1 MMRPGNLAAAGLV
14 AAMMISAGPLRAQHA
29 GHEGH
34 QPLAGPQLGMVTFPT
49 SCKAEA
55 RAPFI
60 MGMRWLHSF
69 EYEQAERSFAAAA
82 AADPGCAIAQW
93 GIAMT
98 QYHPLWAP
106 PTAAEFARG
115 QAAIQK
121 ARGIRAGSTREGDYV
136 AALSVFYDPALG
148 DHRHRVFAYEKAMEG
163 VSARNPGD
171 REAGIFYAL
180 TLVASGMMDGDAG
193 FTRQK
198 KAAAILNAD
207 FVLEPDHP
215 GIAHYLIHSLDS
227 PALAPLALAAA
238 RRYADIAPDS
248 AHAQHMPSHIFTR
261 LGLWD
266 EDIKANLRSEAAALA
281 YARQQNLPGAWQAQL
296 HATDYLVYSYLQTA
310 RVTQA
315 REVAARMARITQ
327 VEPKTM
333 TAAYSFAAVPARLAL
348 ERKDW
353 GSAATLELPPQTLA
367 ILPWAQFG
375 GAAAHIR
382 FARAIGA
389 ARSGN
394 AAAAEREI
402 AALAALR
409 DGIKGAPGYDWS
421 RQVEIERLI
430 AQGWLEALNGR
441 GDVALATLRAAADLD
456 DATEKDPVT
465 PGQIL
470 PAREELAE
478 LLLAQGRPAEA
489 LVEFD
494 KALQRAPGRFNA
506 LYGGAHASAL
516 VGDTKGA
523 GARFAAL
530 LKQSCDGDWTLPEI
544 TEASAFLGTSQAR
557 FCRTGS

>member
-1 MMRPGNLAAAGLV
+1 MHLKSLAAAGLM
-14 AAMMISAGPLRAQHA
+14 AAMTIPAGPLGAQHA

-34 QPLAGPQLGMVTFPT
+34 EPLADSQLGTVVFPT

-55 RAPFI
+55 QEPFL

-69 EYEQAERSFAAAA
+69 EYEQAERSFGAAA
-82 AADPGCAIAQW
+82 AADPACAIAQW

-106 PTAAEFARG
+106 PTAAEFAKG
-115 QAAIQK
+115 EAAIRK
-121 ARGIRAGSTREGDYV
+121 AQGMPVGTTREGDYV
-136 AALSVFYDPALG
+136 AALSVFYDPPLG

-163 VSARNPGD
+163 VSTRNPGD
-171 REAGIFYAL
+171 GEAGIFYAL
-180 TLVASGMMDGDAG
+180 ALIASGMMDGDAG

-207 FVLEPDHP
+207 FALQPDHP

-227 PALAPLALAAA
+227 PALAPLALTAA
-238 RRYADIAPDS
+238 RRYADIAPGS

-266 EDIKANLRSEAAALA
+266 EGIKANLRSEAAALA
-281 YARQQNLPGAWQAQL
+281 YAKQRNLPGAWQAQL

-310 RVTQA
+310 RVSKAQ
-315 REVAARMARITQ
+315 EVAARMARITQ

-333 TAAYSFAAVPARLAL
+333 TSAYSFAAVPARLAL
-348 ERKDW
+348 ERKNW
-353 GSAATLELPPQTLA
+353 ASAAVLELSPRTLA
-367 ILPWAQFG
+367 LLPWAQFG

-382 FARAIGA
+382 FARAVGA

-402 AALAALR
+402 AALAMLR

-421 RQVEIERLI
+421 KQVEIERLI
-430 AQGWLEALNGR
+430 AQGWLEALKGR
-441 GDVALATLRAAADLD
+441 GNAALGTMQAAATLD

-470 PAREELAE
+470 PAREQLAE
-478 LLLAQGRPAEA
+478 LLLAQGKPAEA
-489 LVEFD
+489 LAEFD
-494 KALQRAPGRFNA
+494 KTLEREPGRFNA
-506 LYGGAHASAL
+506 LYGAGHASIL
-516 VGDTKGA
+516 IGDRKHA
-523 GARFAAL
+523 GARFTAL
-530 LKQSCDGDWTLPEI
+530 LKQSCDGDWSLPEI
-544 TEASAFLGTSQAR
+544 KEASAFLGTSQAR
-557 FCRTGS
+557 FCRSGT